1 MHDLCVERPFCYD
14 CTRIGPVLKLIIE
27 DDEGRKTVVPFV
39 RDEITIGRQEG
50 NTIRLTER
58 NVSRRH
64 ARLVRLNGHVVVEDL
79 GSYNGTRINGERI
92 AGQSPLSEGDL
103 IQIGDYDLA
112 LQAEGAANA
121 VGPITTKVPT
131 RRQEAEP
138 EEPERSESEEEA
150 PGDGDEHDHTP
161 PSQASADKRRNST
174 SIIRLDH
181 VEADRPR
188 KLEDIDSKD
197 APRLMVLTPD
207 ELRGQEF
214 ACIRTELRI
223 GRTDD
228 NDITLDHRSLS
239 RTHAKL
245 VREATGEWRVID
257 MQSANGMTVNG
268 ESYAQATLNSGD
280 IVELGHVKLRFLT
293 AGDAGDGDD
302 APASEGGMSKMP
314 LVAGLIALL
323 LGGGGVAF
331 WMSKQGQGTV
341 TPIPPTEPVAIQQP
355 PPEQPPAPPV
365 QPPDENKVPTT
376 AQTGTTPPPE
386 TPPSTEPSKPPEP
399 PKPTLEEHLANAR
412 TAFAAADFEGAAAV
426 LEKTRNADGKF
437 PPGAKTLLDEVKTE
451 RTFKT
456 QLDKAESALA
466 SGKVDEAK
474 AALEASAKTGIFMER
489 HAELKGQLDAK
500 LQEIEAAKVAET
512 AKPPPAVVPASS
524 KEDPKATA
532 AAERDAQTGA
542 LVTDAR
548 ALIKGQKYREA
559 LAVAEKCSSLNPASP
574 DCELVLG
581 IAKARLN
588 KVDEGAK
595 HYQRFLDLA
604 PKDHPSRKGV
614 QDLLNQY
621 EDSKTR

>member
-138 EEPERSESEEEA
+138 EEPDRSESEEEA

-188 KLEDIDSKD
+188 KLEDIDTKD
-197 APRLMVLTPD
+197 APRLVVLTPD

-280 IVELGHVKLRFLT
+280 IVELGHVKLRFMG
-293 AGDAGDGDD
+293 AGDAGDGED

-331 WMSKQGQGTV
+331 WMSKQGQGNQ
-341 TPIPPTEPVAIQQP
+341 PIQDPVVAQPTQPVEP
-355 PPEQPPAPPV
+355 PPAPPV
-365 QPPDENKVPTT
+365 KPPEDTRVPPT
-376 AQTGTTPPPE
+376 AQTGTTAPPE
-386 TPPSTEPSKPPEP
+386 TPPEPV
-399 PKPTLEEHLANAR
+399 KPTTEELMAAALKAFDALDFKGAR
-412 TAFAAADFEGAAAV
+412 TE
-426 LEKTRNADGKF
+426 LEKTRGADGKY
-437 PPGAKTLLDEVKTE
+437 PRDAKKVLDDVAVEEVVETE
-451 RTFKT
+451 LNKAK
-456 QLDKAESALA
+456 QALDANRP
-466 SGKVDEAK
+466 DEAK
-474 AALEASAKTGIFMER
+474 APLEASAKTKLYIAR
-489 HAELKGQLDAK
+489 YTSLKAQYDAK
-500 LQEIEAAKVAET
+500 LKEFEAAR
-512 AKPPPAVVPASS
+512 AKPPPAAVPAAG
-524 KEDPKATA
+524 KEEPPPVANA
-532 AAERDAQTGA
+532 ADALNEQTGQ
-542 LVTDAR
+542 LVAR
-548 ALIKGQKYREA
+548 AGALIKKQKYREA
-559 LAVAEKCSSLNPASP
+559 LAVADQCAKLDGENP
-574 DCELVLG
+574 DCHLMLG
-581 IAKARLN
+581 IAKARL
-588 KVDEGAK
+588 DEIDDGAK
-595 HYQRFLDLA
+595 HYRRFLELA
-604 PKDHPSRKGV
+604 PADHPYRKGV
-614 QDLLNQY
+614 ESQLKDYDGRKQ
-621 EDSKTR
+621 

>member
-1 MHDLCVERPFCYD
+1 M
-14 CTRIGPVLKLIIE
+14 LKLIIE

-150 PGDGDEHDHTP
+150 PGDGEEHDHTP

-174 SIIRLDH
+174 SIIRLDQ

-188 KLEDIDSKD
+188 KLEDIDTKD

-280 IVELGHVKLRFLT
+280 IVELGHVKLRFIA
-293 AGDAGDGDD
+293 AGDTGDADD

-331 WMSKQGQGTV
+331 WMSKQQGLGIGT
-341 TPIPPTEPVAIQQP
+341 TPPPTEPIVAQPAQPVEP
-355 PPEQPPAPPV
+355 PPVEPQPAPPV
-365 QPPDENKVPTT
+365 QPPEDNKVPTT
-376 AQTGTTPPPE
+376 VQAGATPPPE
-386 TPPSTEPSKPPEP
+386 TAPSKPPEP
-399 PKPTLEEHLANAR
+399 PKPTLEEHLVNAR
-412 TAFAAADFEGAAAV
+412 TAFAAADFEGAEAV

-437 PPGAKTLLDEVKTE
+437 PPGAKTLLEEVKAE

-456 QLDKAESALA
+456 QLNKAEQALGT
-466 SGKVDEAK
+466 GKLDNAK
-474 AALEASAKTGIFMER
+474 AALDASATTGLFMER

-500 LQEIEAAKVAET
+500 LKEIEDAKVA
-512 AKPPPAVVPASS
+512 AKPPPAAVPASG
-524 KEDPKATA
+524 KEDPKAIA
-532 AAERDAQTGA
+532 AAERDAKA
-542 LVTDAR
+542 DELVTKAR
-548 ALIKGQKYREA
+548 KLIKGQKYREA
-559 LAVAEKCSSLNPASP
+559 LTAAEECSGLTPAKP
-574 DCELVLG
+574 DCELMLG
-581 IAKARLN
+581 VSKARLERSE
-588 KVDEGAK
+588 EGET
-595 HYQRFLDLA
+595 HYRRFLELA
-604 PKDHPSRKGV
+604 PADHPYRSGVEALLKNYEELKKKKDKGG
-614 QDLLNQY
+614 
-621 EDSKTR
+621 